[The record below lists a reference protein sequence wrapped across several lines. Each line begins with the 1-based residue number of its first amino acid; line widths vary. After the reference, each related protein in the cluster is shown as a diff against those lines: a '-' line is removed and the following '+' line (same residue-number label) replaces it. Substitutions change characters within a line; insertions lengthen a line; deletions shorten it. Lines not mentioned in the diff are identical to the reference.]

1 MKTYVFTVVIHEGND
16 EFWESATHNGN
27 SGCDDVRLEILN
39 SLSEHGFNC
48 DVALTGY
55 RSKNALADLLNLML

>member
-1 MKTYVFTVVIHEGND
+1 MKIKKYTFEVTIEEGND

-39 SLSEHGFNC
+39 TLYSRGFDC
-48 DVALTGY
+48 DVRLVAY
-55 RSKNALADLLNLML
+55 SND